1 MSINQQQK
9 AGNKMSTEKESLIT
23 LQGGGVYTAEQLGRN
38 CQTIYIVNR
47 DAPDHLGG
55 AMVSM
60 FLQINQDSYGHTQF
74 GLLPVLREV
83 ENVEYQNRDINF
95 GTYGVI
101 DTFVLMGHAVNLAL
115 EITSLAGETSP
126 VTFLG
131 NKCHIYVI
139 NESGTTE
146 STMCSV
152 YSYMAERGFPF

>member
-1 MSINQQQK
+1 
-9 AGNKMSTEKESLIT
+9 MSTKTIPLIT
-23 LQGGGVYTAEQLGRN
+23 LEAMADPYDAEQLGRK
-38 CQTIYIVNR
+38 CQAIYIINR

-60 FLQINQDSYGHTQF
+60 YVQINQDSYGHVQF
-74 GLLPVLREV
+74 GLLPKLHEID
-83 ENVEYQNRDINF
+83 NVQYPDYQINF
-95 GTYGVI
+95 GTYGVP

-115 EITSLAGETSP
+115 EMTHLAGEQSP
-126 VTFLG
+126 VTFLK
-131 NKCHIYVI
+131 NDCPIYVI

>member
-1 MSINQQQK
+1 
-9 AGNKMSTEKESLIT
+9 MSTKTIPLIT
-23 LQGGGVYTAEQLGRN
+23 LVGGGSYDAEQLGRN

-60 FLQINQDSYGHTQF
+60 HLQINQDSYGHAQF
-74 GLLPVLREV
+74 GLLPVLREI
-83 ENVEYQNRDINF
+83 ENVEYHDYDINF
-95 GTYGVI
+95 GTYGVR
-101 DTFVLMGHAVNLAL
+101 DTFELMGHAVNLAL
-115 EITSLAGETSP
+115 EITHLAGERSP
-126 VTFLG
+126 VTFLK
-131 NKCHIYVI
+131 NDCPIYVI